1 MKNLSPFQIKSKQT
15 KWCINIPLQVTQ
27 IHMAETKK
35 LTVLL
40 QKEEISSLILMQGAK
55 LQNISK

>member
-1 MKNLSPFQIKSKQT
+1 
-15 KWCINIPLQVTQ
+15 
-27 IHMAETKK
+27 MAETKK